1 MEKERE
7 KLNAGREK
15 RERSGFNGRE
25 KVFGRSTENVQ
36 VS

>member
-25 KVFGRSTENVQ
+25 KIFGRVEED